1 MQLRG
6 SGNLQDGT
14 GGSYP
19 KDNGTAALEISKAT
33 VMQKRNGISSH
44 LTICVWSSDKYM
56 GNYVHKNEAILILE
70 EPKYCIEKKIM
81 CLYRTTWLYCGQYCV
96 VLRHFSHV

>member
-56 GNYVHKNEAILILE
+56 GN
-70 EPKYCIEKKIM
+70 
-81 CLYRTTWLYCGQYCV
+81 
-96 VLRHFSHV
+96 